1 MNFMDLSNIFEINDE
16 NEPKSSFSFSLSNDK
31 EVNREEVDGTIL
43 SSVQLILNKSFSGE
57 KTKIVPYRGRLNFA
71 CPYCGD
77 SHADHYKKR
86 GNVYLANYMFKCFNC
101 GKTTGVSKF
110 LKDHSV
116 NLNISEINYI
126 VTNTNN
132 GTVYDK
138 TIDPYFLYD
147 KEGLIKLAIDRRT
160 IEEKFG
166 LVPIDRSKIYV
177 WLAKRLQSE
186 FTKYSWN
193 EKKQQ
198 LYIFHMIPETTK
210 VLGYQIRNFI
220 SYPKYMTFKLSKMY
234 EQLGYEI
241 TDELIEIDK
250 ISTSFGILNLE
261 LSKPITVFEGP
272 LDSFLFKNAVAS
284 CGDKNDF
291 PLETE
296 NVRFFYD
303 YDDPGRKCSI
313 QKIQEGKQVF
323 LWKKFLNDS
332 KIPESTKKLDLSDI
346 LVYAKRKGIKLPN
359 FNEYF
364 SDSRYDLYWI

>member
-1 MNFMDLSNIFEINDE
+1 MSFMGLSNIFEINEE
-16 NEPKSSFSFSLSNDK
+16 NEPDGSFSFSLSNEK
-31 EVNREEVDGTIL
+31 EVNRQDIDKTIT
-43 SSVQLILNKSFSGE
+43 SSIQHILNKSFAGE
-57 KTKIVPYRGRLNFA
+57 KTRIAPYRGRLNFA

-77 SHADHYKKR
+77 SHADHHKKR

-116 NLNISEINYI
+116 DLKMSEITYI
-126 VTNTNN
+126 ITNTNN

-147 KEGLIKLAIDRRT
+147 KEGLVKLAIDRRT

-166 LVPIDRSKIYV
+166 LVPIDRSKIYI
-177 WLAKRLQSE
+177 WLSKRLQSD

-198 LYIFHMIPETTK
+198 LYIFHIIPETTK
-210 VLGYQIRNFI
+210 VLGYQIRNFS
-220 SYPKYMTFKLSKMY
+220 SYPKYMTFKLSKVY
-234 EQLGYEI
+234 EQLGYET
-241 TDELIEIDK
+241 TDELTEIDK

-303 YDDPGRKCSI
+303 CDDPGRKCSI
-313 QKIQEGKQVF
+313 QKIKEGKKVF
-323 LWKKFLNDS
+323 LWKKFLQDS
-332 KIPESTKKLDLSDI
+332 KIPESTKKLDLSEI

-364 SDSRYDLYWI
+364 SDSHYDLYWI